1 MSKPTHVYLDLFM
14 LNDDLN
20 PSSRPPALSFNEN
33 RNKSF
38 LEGDASDYFLTIA
51 RFNIQT
57 ANSLPV
63 FIPSILVG
71 QPNVNKTVY
80 SISILNKATG
90 DVYTLNVDYV
100 PPNTNTDL
108 PTPPITVQ
116 DYTSRYYHIYN
127 YQYFISMVSQTLIT
141 LWGMMGPTG
150 PAARVFPFIEFN
162 TDTYTSILNVNTTY
176 FTGNL

>member
-20 PSSRPPALSFNEN
+20 PSSRPPSLSFNEN

-38 LEGDASDYFLTIA
+38 LEGDASDYCLTIA

-71 QPNVNKTVY
+71 QPNVNKTV
-80 SISILNKATG
+80 
-90 DVYTLNVDYV
+90 
-100 PPNTNTDL
+100 
-108 PTPPITVQ
+108 
-116 DYTSRYYHIYN
+116 
-127 YQYFISMVSQTLIT
+127 
-141 LWGMMGPTG
+141 
-150 PAARVFPFIEFN
+150 
-162 TDTYTSILNVNTTY
+162 
-176 FTGNL
+176 